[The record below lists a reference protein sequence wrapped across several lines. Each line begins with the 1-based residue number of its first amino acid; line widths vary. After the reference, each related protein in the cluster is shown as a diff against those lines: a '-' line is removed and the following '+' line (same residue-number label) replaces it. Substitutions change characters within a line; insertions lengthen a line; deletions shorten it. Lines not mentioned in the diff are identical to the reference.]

1 MPEHTAFTVGDS
13 SFLGGF
19 NSLTNGEILMIAC
32 KYLITLQALIGKQD
46 KVFQN
51 IEQTVFCEDTLK
63 ESVKLS
69 KLRIFIAAVL
79 CFPLHIA
86 IFARSDRAC
95 SVLREVTHNADR
107 IIDEHRGNGVHIVP
121 DLRIS
126 FGSVRFLTGGRFQL
140 HKHHGQTVD
149 EQQDIGAL
157 LVILYE
163 SPLICN
169 DK

>member
-1 MPEHTAFTVGDS
+1 MG
-13 SFLGGF
+13 
-19 NSLTNGEILMIAC
+19 
-32 KYLITLQALIGKQD
+32 
-46 KVFQN
+46 
-51 IEQTVFCEDTLK
+51 
-63 ESVKLS
+63 
-69 KLRIFIAAVL
+69 KLRIFIAAVF

-95 SVLREVTHNADR
+95 TVFGKVTHNADS

-121 DLRIS
+121 DLRIG